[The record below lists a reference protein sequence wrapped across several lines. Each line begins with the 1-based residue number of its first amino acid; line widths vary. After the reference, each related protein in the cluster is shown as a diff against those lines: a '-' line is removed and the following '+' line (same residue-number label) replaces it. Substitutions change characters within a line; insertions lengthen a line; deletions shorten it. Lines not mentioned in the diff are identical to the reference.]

1 MLLLF
6 LAIMAT
12 VVGVILASTLTA
24 GYSQEKDSGKVLSV
38 LGSSPP
44 MTTMVLVAAESLLVL
59 VPCRAMGHDTSSS
72 GSNENAICIITL
84 AGSSSSSN
92 SSSWCLV
99 SGHRVRLKLVAAADD
114 MSVVG
119 WREVGEK
126 EE

>member
-1 MLLLF
+1 M
-6 LAIMAT
+6 
-12 VVGVILASTLTA
+12 GVILASTLTI

-44 MTTMVLVAAESLLVL
+44 MTTMVLVAVASLLVL

-84 AGSSSSSN
+84 AGSSSSSSN
-92 SSSWCLV
+92 SRSSSSWCLV

-114 MSVVG
+114 MSVVD
-119 WREVGEK
+119 WRERWEK
-126 EE
+126 K